1 MRIKYR
7 LYLYEPHSRDRLRRL
22 IISCSLQKVRTD
34 LLRRR
39 RRKVDGSHVKDG
51 DRARAALFAHA
62 GDCPGIGCENR
73 ARELG
78 VGIKLEAVFNDMG
91 VLFFD
96 AVKCTVVSYS
106 SK

>member
-39 RRKVDGSHVKDG
+39 RRKDHSGLPHGGSVIRSGVTGIDKEHTHV
-51 DRARAALFAHA
+51 
-62 GDCPGIGCENR
+62 IE
-73 ARELG
+73 
-78 VGIKLEAVFNDMG
+78 
-91 VLFFD
+91 
-96 AVKCTVVSYS
+96 YS
-106 SK
+106 RNQA